1 MFRETSHS
9 LWASESKGCKRL
21 LWISQGGYLSSTQG
35 AGWVLLSLCC
45 KELPG
50 QVSGF
55 LMHLPSLKEQKKK
68 DTKEERKTL
77 PTLSPADRTLMVLLP
92 LFSTCFIIYSCQS
105 QLKSNCFEEAIFE
118 LNEVKCVRTTCVH
131 GICTFPS

>member
-1 MFRETSHS
+1 MERHRREATPQTCSP
-9 LWASESKGCKRL
+9 
-21 LWISQGGYLSSTQG
+21 STR
-35 AGWVLLSLCC
+35 V
-45 KELPG
+45 PR
-50 QVSGF
+50 
-55 LMHLPSLKEQKKK
+55 LMHTYTHTSYIQAIIIKNKDNERTHTHT

-131 GICTFPS
+131 GICTFPSYHLLCFMLVYYFNIYLSH